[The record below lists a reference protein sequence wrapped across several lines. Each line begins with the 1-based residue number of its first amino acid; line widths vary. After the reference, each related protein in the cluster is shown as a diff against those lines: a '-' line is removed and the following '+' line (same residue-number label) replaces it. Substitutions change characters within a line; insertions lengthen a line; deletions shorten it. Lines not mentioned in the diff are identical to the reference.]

1 MPEWYRRSMLKAALL
16 GSAAAVSSR
25 DAFAAIDE
33 PAADD
38 VSGLDSASSV
48 DDASSFRSGPA
59 YDPVEFWNDR
69 AVELVVLDHSI
80 TVSSPDD
87 VVALGPAA
95 SSRALGV
102 IHAVIADAA
111 SYAYKPPYKAQFNKT
126 SPGSIKG
133 DRGLFVGGAAYAIMK
148 YIYSPAIFSNSI
160 LTAAMSDFMAAAP
173 GSAAQRKATW
183 AAGVRFGKAKAFTAL
198 WNEVDVKARLKSDP
212 DAYYSRKPFPERAHM
227 PDPWNCQ
234 QGFYGQRWGS
244 IDPLV
249 LTKADVEAVAKN
261 ELKAAPAIDQDE
273 LDFLIAKGS
282 RVAKDAG
289 KQKARTPEELNVGL
303 FWAYDGTRLVGTPP
317 LLLNEAVRKV
327 SDSDKLDV
335 PATARLLALCHLA
348 MADAAVVA
356 WEAKWR
362 IALWRP
368 VVAIQAL
375 TAETE
380 WQPYG
385 SPRTNRGR
393 YLPGVTMSALQ
404 DAVDDPAAAE
414 AQDTA
419 ETLLGA
425 SPAGA
430 NSSTG
435 GATPLAA
442 RTTPLGAGVRCLSD
456 REYSLAAFTPN
467 FPAYPSGHATFGGAC
482 LNSLLLFRSQRGI
495 TNLNTVN
502 VTVVSAELDGEA
514 RDNYEPSQRRPNVPM
529 TFTGVVQPE
538 PTGAQFDLKTLTGS
552 IDVSRVFLGVHWSFD
567 ARDGDT
573 AGRKVGDIVHS
584 RAYAV
589 T

>member
-16 GSAAAVSSR
+16 GSAAVLPGG
-25 DAFAAIDE
+25 AFAAVEE

-38 VSGLDSASSV
+38 VSGLDSASSADSTSLV
-48 DDASSFRSGPA
+48 GSGPA
-59 YDPVEFWNDR
+59 YDPVDFWNDR

-80 TVSSPDD
+80 TVNNLDD
-87 VVALGPAA
+87 TVALGPCA

-102 IHAVIADAA
+102 IHAVIADAV
-111 SYAYKPPYKAQFNKT
+111 SYAFKPSYKAQFNKT
-126 SPGSIKG
+126 NPGAIKG
-133 DRGLFVGGAAYAIMK
+133 DRGVFVGGAAYAIMK
-148 YIYSPAIFSNSI
+148 YIYSPAAFSDDI
-160 LTAAMSDFMAAAP
+160 LTDAMTEFVAAAP
-173 GSAAQRKATW
+173 GSTAQKKATW
-183 AAGVRFGKAKAFTAL
+183 AAGVRFGKAKAFTDL
-198 WNEVDVKARLKSDP
+198 WNAKDVKARLRSDP
-212 DAYYSRKPFPERAHM
+212 TAYKPPPERAHM

-249 LTKADVEAVAKN
+249 LTKADVESVAEN
-261 ELKAAPAIDQDE
+261 ELRAAPAIDQDE
-273 LDFLIAKGS
+273 LDLLIAKGS
-282 RVAKDAG
+282 RVARDAG
-289 KQKARTPEELNVGL
+289 KWKARTPDELNVGL

-317 LLLNEAVRKV
+317 LLLNEAVRRV
-327 SDSDKLDV
+327 ADSDKLDV
-335 PATARLLALCHLA
+335 SATARLLALCHLA

-393 YLPGVTMSALQ
+393 YLPGSSTSALQ
-404 DAVDDPAAAE
+404 NAVDDPAAAE

-419 ETLLGA
+419 VTLLGA
-425 SPAGA
+425 SPAGVNGFVIGISPSA
-430 NSSTG
+430 AGDTSS
-435 GATPLAA
+435 AIN
-442 RTTPLGAGVRCLSD
+442 VRCLSD

-467 FPAYPSGHATFGGAC
+467 FPSYPSGHATFGGAC
-482 LNSLLLFRSQRGI
+482 FNSLLLFRSQRG
-495 TNLNTVN
+495 TASPNNVN
-502 VTVVSAELDGEA
+502 VTVASAELDGEA
-514 RDNYEPSQRRPNVPM
+514 RDNYEPSQRRPNIPM
-529 TFTGVVQPE
+529 TFTGVVQPDL
-538 PTGAQFDLKTLTGS
+538 TGAQFDLGTLTGS
-552 IDVSRVFLGVHWSFD
+552 IDASRILLGVHWSFD
-567 ARDGDT
+567 GRDGDT